1 MKGDPILVLVSVRPA
16 DLPDDMSEP
25 AFASLLFGTFCSVAE
40 FVLHSLRIYADYVD
54 LYLIHSPL
62 AGKDKR
68 LETYAS
74 LLKKRDE
81 GRIRTVGVSN

>member
-1 MKGDPILVLVSVRPA
+1 MLFR
-16 DLPDDMSEP
+16 SED
-25 AFASLLFGTFCSVAE
+25 SLSKLGFGTFCSVAE